1 MMLFE
6 TLKQNNGSLKMFRL
20 KTDESTVEIQKLL
33 KDVKDSNPK
42 VDS

>member
-1 MMLFE
+1 
-6 TLKQNNGSLKMFRL
+6 MFRL